1 MLHLNQTCYIW
12 NWGNLIKEV
21 TMRKILLLGI
31 TILMTSGAFAQNQD
45 CFKKLEDAFAKR
57 GSYTVADDMHKNV
70 IISFFESEGTSCVT
84 GKVRVENG
92 VIVTVFLQYRDDTY
106 ELYMDKDIYTAKKQA
121 PQIQNGISEM
131 IITPKNEKFRVIFI
145 DKLKPKAKAYKSAEL
160 PGDL

>member
-160 PGDL
+160 PDDL